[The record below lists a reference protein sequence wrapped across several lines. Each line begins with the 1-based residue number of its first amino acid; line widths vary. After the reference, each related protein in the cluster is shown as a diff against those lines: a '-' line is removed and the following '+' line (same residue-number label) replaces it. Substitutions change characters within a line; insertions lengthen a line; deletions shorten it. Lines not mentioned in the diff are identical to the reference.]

1 MESISTIPTAEK
13 FLGSL
18 LGAHMGYCYSSRS
31 DSPWQSVN
39 SNLLS
44 QLWRSSIQQHTVV
57 GPQVL
62 APQTLVSKPAAA
74 LPWLLYHHDNSS
86 FRYQSL
92 AQTLASV
99 DSSSSS
105 ILTHA
110 IGATCILGDCL
121 EWLMQCSPTLQPSL
135 LLICNYLRQRQTAY
149 PTVLASHVK
158 RFTEVLAPQ
167 ISTTIEPLKPDE
179 QPLLTTALA
188 VKHCLSYPENLAL
201 ILTNF
206 EEPGTTATLS
216 GCLLGAWGGLSV
228 IPTKWIMALTDD
240 SYKLISHIA
249 DEVYRNWAGITS
261 IAATYDASPLDF

>member
-18 LGAHMGYCYSSRS
+18 LGAYIGYRY
-31 DSPWQSVN
+31 DLNDNIPWQSVN
-39 SNLLS
+39 ANSLS
-44 QLWRSSIQQHTVV
+44 QLWHNSIQQYTVV

-62 APQTLVSKPAAA
+62 DPQILVSKPAAT

-99 DSSSSS
+99 NSSSAAM
-105 ILTHA
+105 LTNA

-121 EWLMQCSPTLQPSL
+121 EWLMQSAPTPQPSL
-135 LLICNYLRQRQTAY
+135 PLICNYLLQRQTAY
-149 PTVLASHVK
+149 PTALASYVEH
-158 RFTEVLAPQ
+158 FTEVLASQ
-167 ISTTIEPLKPDE
+167 SFAVEPLQPYE
-179 QPLLTTALA
+179 QPVLETALA

-201 ILTNF
+201 ILINSQTL
-206 EEPGTTATLS
+206 GTTATLS

-228 IPTKWIMALTDD
+228 IPNKWIMALTDD
-240 SYKLISHIA
+240 SHQLISHIA
-249 DEVYRNWAGITS
+249 DKIYRNWAGIIGIS
-261 IAATYDASPLDF
+261 ATYDASPLDF